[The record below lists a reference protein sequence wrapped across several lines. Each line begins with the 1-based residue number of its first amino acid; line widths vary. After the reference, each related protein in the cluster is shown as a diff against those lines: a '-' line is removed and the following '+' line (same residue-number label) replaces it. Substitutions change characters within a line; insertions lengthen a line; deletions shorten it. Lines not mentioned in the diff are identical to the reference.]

1 MTNPT
6 PRPVLRK
13 AGDADV
19 HPAAPRPTRSP
30 RSRTAPRTDTPSSE
44 PAPAPVAALPAPE
57 EKSAAKK
64 APAKPHTAA
73 PATPSKR
80 RERKF
85 SGNTSDHMRVAE
97 SADNVDSAAPAPSAP
112 RSAPKP
118 APKPAADAPA
128 AAAQTAPAVPAAP
141 AQPAKAAEPS
151 AAPARAS
158 KSAGAELLKGKSV
171 ELEVQVPK
179 ALRKAARA
187 EAKKRGLDI
196 DTVVVDLLHAWLT
209 DPR

>member
-6 PRPVLRK
+6 PRPALRK

-30 RSRTAPRTDTPSSE
+30 RSRTAPHPDPPGSE
-44 PAPAPVAALPAPE
+44 PVPAAVAALPAPD
-57 EKSAAKK
+57 EKPAAKK
-64 APAKPHTAA
+64 APAKPRTAA

-97 SADNVDSAAPAPSAP
+97 SADNVEVAASAPSAP
-112 RSAPKP
+112 RSAPRP
-118 APKPAADAPA
+118 APKPAAAV
-128 AAAQTAPAVPAAP
+128 PAVAAP
-141 AQPAKAAEPS
+141 AQPSKVTEPS
-151 AAPARAS
+151 APVRAR

-171 ELEVQVPK
+171 ELEVHVPK